1 MDSSSTR
8 AGPARLSPRPHV
20 NNVGNPEIPQQLVG
34 LDALERQA
42 AEVPSSALRLLMSI
56 EISGA
61 REALHL
67 LRTTRDTSPLR
78 ALAERGLE
86 EVGEYVRRREY
97 PEAAGYA
104 KAVAQLVEAGSPS
117 DQRQEERTP
126 NVCKNKNALILIAI
140 SFSVVLLVAGIIFM
154 VSLLRSE
161 KATVLHLSEIP
172 TSAWKY
178 MASNAPIAGRQGSE
192 AIDYTRALAGGYGPE
207 WRFLLQVDV
216 AQVTSSPTDRMC
228 SRGSPKSGKWGW
240 SYYYRQ
246 AHAP

>member
-20 NNVGNPEIPQQLVG
+20 NNVGNPEIPQQLAG
-34 LDALERQA
+34 HLDALERQA

-104 KAVAQLVEAGSPS
+104 KAVLAQLVEDLGSPS
-117 DQRQEERTP
+117 DQRQEER
-126 NVCKNKNALILIAI
+126 N
-140 SFSVVLLVAGIIFM
+140 
-154 VSLLRSE
+154 SE
-161 KATVLHLSEIP
+161 CLQE
-172 TSAWKY
+172 
-178 MASNAPIAGRQGSE
+178 
-192 AIDYTRALAGGYGPE
+192 TR
-207 WRFLLQVDV
+207 
-216 AQVTSSPTDRMC
+216 T
-228 SRGSPKSGKWGW
+228 
-240 SYYYRQ
+240 
-246 AHAP
+246 H